1 MFKKPNIDKE
11 DIEFY
16 LNEYVLNDGDFFS
29 VIKKIKVD
37 KILKEQI
44 ATRWNP
50 LTKSNTYQGWDL
62 KVKLTF
68 FIPDGLLDDEK
79 DYFKDHEIGK
89 IFQKEVERF
98 NYSFKGDFLKKYLNY
113 QINEFTY
120 DGDVEELRNEKTLT
134 ELIKKVLKT
143 L

>member
-44 ATRWNP
+44 STRWNP

-68 FIPDGLLDDEK
+68 RK
-79 DYFKDHEIGK
+79 H
-89 IFQKEVERF
+89 
-98 NYSFKGDFLKKYLNY
+98 
-113 QINEFTY
+113 
-120 DGDVEELRNEKTLT
+120 
-134 ELIKKVLKT
+134 
-143 L
+143 